1 MGMRISSSGMASS
14 AMSSVG
20 GAAKWQMQRQNFN
33 QLSTALQSG
42 DLAGAQKVFE
52 SISANSAKAADPTSP
67 LGKVGQALQA
77 GDLQGAQKAF
87 AVMRSGG
94 HHHAEAS
101 ASTQT
106 TDATTSAA
114 PGQSLDQK
122 LASLLSS
129 LNSMNTSSQST
140 SNQSPEQTLTNLI
153 NQLTSQTS
161 NSQTSNSYYAA
172 QLNGS
177 MTGSLINMVA

>member
-1 MGMRISSSGMASS
+1 MASASS
-14 AMSSVG
+14 AMSNVG

-42 DLAGAQKVFE
+42 DLAGAQKIFE

-87 AVMRSGG
+87 AAMRSGG
-94 HHHAEAS
+94 HHHHAEAS